1 MAFIGEAALS
11 AFFDSL
17 FGKFTSSDFNF
28 VTEKRV
34 RKEIM
39 KWETILRTIHAV
51 LADAEERKMKNQ
63 AVKIWLADLQDL
75 AYDVDDILD
84 EFASQALRRK
94 LMKEREA
101 STSKAHKFLTS
112 LNSSSIMFNY
122 KMMSKIKEITGRLE
136 DLATRKIN
144 LQLENYV
151 GRPMT
156 IPKSKPSTSLVNEDT
171 VRGRDKDKKA
181 IIDLLLRKDGN
192 DAGVSVI
199 PITGMGGIGKTTL
212 AQLVYNDSNIRDH
225 FDLKA
230 WVCVSHEFDVIKI
243 TKTILESVTFEPCDI
258 TDLNLL
264 QFKLKEKLSRK
275 KFLFVLDDVWT
286 ENYND
291 WMRLRSPFDAGISGS
306 KIIITT
312 RSSNVSSIMRSVA
325 DYLLQS
331 LSEDDSLSLLSH
343 HALARGDFTGHPDLK
358 EIGLEIVKK
367 CGGLPLAIKT
377 IGGLLR
383 TRENHDAWKYILMSD
398 IWSIPEEKS
407 DIIPALWLSYYYLP
421 PQLKQCF
428 AYCYLVP
435 KDYEFKEEEIVLLW
449 MAEGFLIGANTKR
462 ATKDLGSKYFEE
474 LVSRSFFQ
482 ASRKNQSQ
490 FVMHDLINDLAQLVA
505 GEIYFKRERYDDM
518 KAKFLRTYL
527 PFDMMM
533 MRRYGR
539 CYLSSNVLDDLLP
552 RLKCL
557 RVLSLKRYYIT
568 KIPSSIGN
576 LKHLRYLDFSYTE
589 IKGLP
594 DSICTLYNLE
604 TLLLRFCDG
613 IEKLPMKIGILD
625 NLCHLDITGANSI
638 KEMPSGIGK
647 LTNLQVLSTF
657 IVGQAQYAWEA
668 KLSGKSSL
676 NNLELSWSRNFNEN
690 LRNKEVVGE
699 VLTLLQP
706 HEELKALAIKY
717 YAGLTFPIWLEDGS
731 LKNLQFLNLEDCQNC
746 KLLPAIGKLPLL
758 KHLCIKGMRSVISVG
773 IEFHGVNWPNL
784 FPSLETLHFEDM
796 LEWKEWKVCEI
807 NKQGKKFC
815 CLRELLLKNC
825 PKLVRTLPNDLHS
838 LEKLVI
844 RNCQELTVS
853 VSNLPMLCEFEI
865 DGCKE
870 VVLESFDDLWSVK
883 KIILSNISKFTCV
896 TKETKKLESAK
907 VVNLQINGCEELTSL
922 WQTKW
927 GWLAPLRSLHS
938 LKFQNCPQVVC
949 IGATDEEEEE
959 LLQLEL
965 PCNIEYVILVGCQGL
980 ERLSKSLQNLTC
992 LTKLNIVR
1000 CSKLVSLSVDSLPL
1014 TLRTLDISDC
1024 ENLQCLLDDEENIN
1038 FSSTSLLE
1046 SLDIGCCEALK
1057 SLSSSGKLPVRC
1069 KKLFIYECPVLR
1081 FLAQNIGDNAC
1092 LESIS
1097 LHNCINIKYLPQ
1109 GLDKLNHLQEIDFD
1123 CCPSLVG
1130 FPESGF

>member
-1 MAFIGEAALS
+1 
-11 AFFDSL
+11 
-17 FGKFTSSDFNF
+17 
-28 VTEKRV
+28 
-34 RKEIM
+34 
-39 KWETILRTIHAV
+39 
-51 LADAEERKMKNQ
+51 
-63 AVKIWLADLQDL
+63 
-75 AYDVDDILD
+75 
-84 EFASQALRRK
+84 
-94 LMKEREA
+94 
-101 STSKAHKFLTS
+101 
-112 LNSSSIMFNY
+112 MFNY

-192 DAGVSVI
+192 DAGVS
-199 PITGMGGIGKTTL
+199 
-212 AQLVYNDSNIRDH
+212 
-225 FDLKA
+225 
-230 WVCVSHEFDVIKI
+230 I

-518 KAKFLRTYL
+518 KGPISRTRHSSYIIGKYDRIEKFEAFFEAKFLRTYL

-533 MRRYGR
+533 MGRYGR

-657 IVGQAQYAWEA
+657 IVGQGDGLNIREMQNLSNLKGQLCISKLHNVDEAQYAWEA

-690 LRNKEVVGE
+690 LRNKEVEGE

-746 KLLPAIGKLPLL
+746 KLLPAIGKLQELVTQKSDLHLRKNDVGRPRRMIERPPTTSLVNEALVYGREEDKKAIIDLL
-758 KHLCIKGMRSVISVG
+758 LMNDSSDGKVTMILIVG
-773 IEFHGVNWPNL
+773 IRGIGKT
-784 FPSLETLHFEDM
+784 TLAQLVYNDESIKDHFNIKARVCVSED
-796 LEWKEWKVCEI
+796 
-807 NKQGKKFC
+807 F
-815 CLRELLLKNC
+815 
-825 PKLVRTLPNDLHS
+825 D
-838 LEKLVI
+838 VI
-844 RNCQELTVS
+844 KMTKTILQSIT
-853 VSNLPMLCEFEI
+853 FE
-865 DGCKE
+865 
-870 VVLESFDDLWSVK
+870 
-883 KIILSNISKFTCV
+883 
-896 TKETKKLESAK
+896 
-907 VVNLQINGCEELTSL
+907 
-922 WQTKW
+922 
-927 GWLAPLRSLHS
+927 
-938 LKFQNCPQVVC
+938 
-949 IGATDEEEEE
+949 
-959 LLQLEL
+959 
-965 PCNIEYVILVGCQGL
+965 PCNE
-980 ERLSKSLQNLTC
+980 
-992 LTKLNIVR
+992 
-1000 CSKLVSLSVDSLPL
+1000 
-1014 TLRTLDISDC
+1014 
-1024 ENLQCLLDDEENIN
+1024 
-1038 FSSTSLLE
+1038 
-1046 SLDIGCCEALK
+1046 
-1057 SLSSSGKLPVRC
+1057 
-1069 KKLFIYECPVLR
+1069 
-1081 FLAQNIGDNAC
+1081 
-1092 LESIS
+1092 
-1097 LHNCINIKYLPQ
+1097 
-1109 GLDKLNHLQEIDFD
+1109 LNHLNLLQVKLKEELCEKNFLLILDD
-1123 CCPSLVG
+1123 IWNGSYNDWAIL
-1130 FPESGF
+1130 